1 MGEERKIPRLGAAAK
16 EFNVGTSTIVE
27 ILKKNG
33 IEIEDNRNVKL
44 TADMYD
50 ILQKKL
56 SGEKKVKEESQK
68 IDMDFSHSKTGAK
81 VEAESKTTDTVEEE
95 PAETILVKGN
105 TIEKETVK
113 IEIAKPKV
121 VGKIDLDTPKKS
133 KGGTC
138 RRASGGR
145 DTHRTSGSGSSCT
158 RGRTG
163 ETQHQRSSRGRR
175 N

>member
-81 VEAESKTTDTVEEE
+81 VEAETKA
-95 PAETILVKGN
+95 AETSDNIFAATYLLKAGVVCEELGDNAKALSFYKKIKDQYPQS
-105 TIEKETVK
+105 IEGYDIDKYISR
-113 IEIAKPKV
+113 IE
-121 VGKIDLDTPKKS
+121 S
-133 KGGTC
+133 
-138 RRASGGR
+138 
-145 DTHRTSGSGSSCT
+145 
-158 RGRTG
+158 
-163 ETQHQRSSRGRR
+163 Q

>member
-81 VEAESKTTDTVEEE
+81 VEAENKAAEIAEEE

-105 TIEKETVK
+105 TIEKETIK
-113 IEIAKPKV
+113 IEVAKPKV
-121 VGKIDLDTPKKS
+121 IGKIDLDTPKKA
-133 KGGTC
+133 KEEPVEEP
-138 RRASGGR
+138 ASEE
-145 DTHRTSGSGSSCT
+145 TAVAPMEEESPVQEETSQST
-158 RGRTG
+158 PQKPRW
-163 ETQHQRSSRGRR
+163 
-175 N
+175 